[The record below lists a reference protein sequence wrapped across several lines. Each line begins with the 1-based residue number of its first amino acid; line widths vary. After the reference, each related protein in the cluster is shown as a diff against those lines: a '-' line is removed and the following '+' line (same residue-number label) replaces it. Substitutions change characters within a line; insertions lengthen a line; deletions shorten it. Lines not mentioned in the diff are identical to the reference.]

1 MFKLIYKFTVSLVL
15 LALLLAVWT
24 SIVVINN
31 GTTSYEIKGLISN
44 MYSNQRDFVVN
55 TSKLTKLLISDA
67 QVRISQRSK
76 KLESYNELD
85 SNQES
90 TEPEESKESIKIYSN
105 EQTSEVSQF
114 EDNGNNPLG
123 IYIEPSKMNTE
134 FEDLSL
140 DDLKENQL
148 SFKNID

>member
-123 IYIEPSKMNTE
+123 IYIEPTNINSE
-134 FEDLSL
+134 VEVLSL
-140 DDLKENQL
+140 EELENKL
-148 SFKNID
+148 VN